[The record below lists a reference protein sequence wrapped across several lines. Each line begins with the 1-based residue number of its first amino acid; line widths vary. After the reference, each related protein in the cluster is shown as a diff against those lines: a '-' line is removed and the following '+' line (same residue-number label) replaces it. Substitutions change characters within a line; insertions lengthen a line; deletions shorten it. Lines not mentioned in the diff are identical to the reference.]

1 MKSATSST
9 SSEPAYVGQQMSKSA
24 SITWKPY
31 FQMMKP
37 TISLLV
43 VITVIPSLIMAAE
56 GMPDMGLA
64 LLTLVATFLAS
75 GSAGMFNHLV
85 DSDIDDLMNRTKS
98 RPIPIGRVSRSFA
111 LWFAS
116 LLGGMSFV
124 MLYWGANPLAAWV
137 AVAANFFYVVVYT
150 MYLKRRTVQNIVIGG
165 AAGAVGPLIGW
176 AAVTG
181 ELAWPAWVLFL
192 VIFLWTPPHFW
203 ALAIKYKDDY
213 ALAKIPMLPSVK
225 GVPTTRR
232 QIFWYTLTLIP
243 AVASLVIYGQAGWI
257 YGILS
262 IGLTLLFVWLAYKL
276 LASRRDEQAM
286 PLFYYSCFYLF
297 GVFGA
302 LTIDRLLYF
311 YWF

>member
-1 MKSATSST
+1 MD
-9 SSEPAYVGQQMSKSA
+9 QQMSKSEPIA
-24 SITWKPY
+24 WRAY

-43 VITVIPSLIMAAE
+43 VITVIPTLIMAAE
-56 GMPDMGLA
+56 GMPQMSLA
-64 LLTLVATFLAS
+64 FLTLVGTFLAS

-85 DSDIDDLMNRTKS
+85 DSDIDDLMNRTKT
-98 RPIPIGRVSRSFA
+98 RPIPSGQVSRSLA
-111 LWFAS
+111 LWIAS
-116 LLGGMSFV
+116 LLGLLSFA
-124 MLYWGANPLAAWV
+124 MLYWGASPLTAWV
-137 AVAANFFYVVVYT
+137 AIAANAFYVLVYT
-150 MYLKRRTVQNIVIGG
+150 LYLKRRTVQNIVIGG

-176 AAVTG
+176 SAVTG

-192 VIFLWTPPHFW
+192 IIFLWTPPHFW

-225 GVPTTRR
+225 GVSVTRK

-243 AVASLVIYGQAGWI
+243 AVASLFIWGQAGWI
-257 YGILS
+257 YGLLS
-262 IGLTLLFVWLAYKL
+262 MALTLYFAWLAYKL

-286 PLFYYSCFYLF
+286 PLFFYSCFYLF

-302 LTIDRLLYF
+302 LTIDRLIYF
-311 YWF
+311 YGF